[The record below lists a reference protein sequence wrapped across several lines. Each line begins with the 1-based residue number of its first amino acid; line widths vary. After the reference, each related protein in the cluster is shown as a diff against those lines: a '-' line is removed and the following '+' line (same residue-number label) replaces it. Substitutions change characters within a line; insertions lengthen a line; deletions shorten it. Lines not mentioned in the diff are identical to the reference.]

1 MPAGKTAQLISSVQW
16 GNSMAIRIGTNAA
29 NLINGTSGNDFIF
42 GFAGDDLI
50 NGGAGNDWIFAGAGN
65 DQLFGGDGNDW
76 LFAGTGNDVG
86 SGGDGN
92 DFVFGEAGNDV
103 LNGGRGSD
111 TVDGGTGSDTLIF
124 TDSERGGLDRYI
136 GGAGQDS
143 LVLEFTAARWADPAV
158 KAQVLA
164 YLNFIGA
171 GNQGNF
177 NLSTMNLIV
186 SSVEALV
193 VKVDGVIIDPR
204 ATGNTA
210 PTGQADSYFT
220 GENGILN
227 VSPVT
232 ERGTLVDNDNTG
244 TGAFTV
250 ELVTGPARGA
260 VALNDDG
267 TFTFNPGAAF
277 DYLAAGQNT
286 TETFT
291 YRIVNSAGT
300 SAPITVTLNIA
311 GANDAAVIGGS
322 RTGSVTEDNTV
333 TTASGT
339 VTVTD
344 ADAGQSAVANPGT
357 LQGAYGSLAL
367 AANGAWVYTL
377 NNSLAATQA
386 LAAGAS
392 TTETFAVTSADGTA
406 ASSIV
411 VTVNGTNDTAVIGG
425 TRTGS
430 VSEDNTVTTASGTV
444 TVTDADTGQSAVAN
458 PGTLQGTYGSLA
470 LAANG
475 AWVYTIN
482 NALAATQAL
491 GAGVSATETFAISSS
506 DGSANSAINITV
518 NGANDIATLSGDFAG
533 TVREDFFTLEFEAIL
548 RTTSGQIV
556 VTDAD
561 SGQSLVGNPGSYT
574 GTYGSLVLQAGG
586 NWVYTIDNSLPSVQS
601 LGEGVSVTETFAVN
615 SLDGS
620 ATTPIVITVLGTND
634 EADVSGDLTSS
645 VTEDDVF
652 SNDGTDFPPQTSGQ
666 ITIADVDAGEGSI
679 ADPGTYNGLY
689 GSLDLAADGSWTY
702 TLDNALQEVQSL
714 GAEETTNDVFTLF
727 TDDGTLFEVSINV
740 QGVNDAAVVEGD
752 FSDTI
757 ILAFEDSSASGSVT
771 VTDIDRGENGVFA
784 DIYQGDYGSL
794 TMNADGAWEYL
805 LTTFDVPFDENVF
818 DVFDTITAYTL
829 GGDAFDITIDIRQND
844 FIIG

>member
-177 NLSTMNLIV
+177 NLTTMNLIV

-204 ATGNTA
+204 AAGNTA

-260 VALNDDG
+260 VALNADG

-311 GANDAAVIGGS
+311 GANDTAVIGGS
-322 RTGSVTEDNTV
+322 RTGSVTEDNAV

-357 LQGAYGSLAL
+357 LQGVYGSLAL
-367 AANGAWVYTL
+367 AANGAWVYTI
-377 NNSLAATQA
+377 NNALAATQA
-386 LAAGAS
+386 LGAGAS
-392 TTETFAVTSADGTA
+392 ATETFAVTSADGTA

-425 TRTGS
+425 SRTGS
-430 VSEDNTVTTASGTV
+430 VSEDNTVTTASGAV
-444 TVTDADTGQSAVAN
+444 TVSDADTGQSALSTS
-458 PGTLQGTYGSLA
+458 GTLQGAYGSLA
-470 LAANG
+470 LAADG
-475 AWVYTIN
+475 TWVYTIN

-491 GAGVSATETFAISSS
+491 GAGVSATETFAISSA
-506 DGSANSAINITV
+506 DGSANSAINISV
-518 NGANDIATLSGDFAG
+518 N
-533 TVREDFFTLEFEAIL
+533 
-548 RTTSGQIV
+548 
-556 VTDAD
+556 
-561 SGQSLVGNPGSYT
+561 
-574 GTYGSLVLQAGG
+574 
-586 NWVYTIDNSLPSVQS
+586 
-601 LGEGVSVTETFAVN
+601 
-615 SLDGS
+615 
-620 ATTPIVITVLGTND
+620 GTND

-679 ADPGTYNGLY
+679 ADPGTYDGLY
-689 GSLDLAADGSWTY
+689 GSLNLASDGSWAY
-702 TLDNALQEVQSL
+702 TLDNTLLEVQSL
-714 GAEETTNDVFTLF
+714 GAEETVNDVFTLF

-771 VTDIDRGENGVFA
+771 VTDIDRGEDGVVA
-784 DIYQGDYGSL
+784 DTYQGDYGSL

-805 LTTFDVPFDENVF
+805 LDTYNLPFDEGVY

>member
-177 NLSTMNLIV
+177 NLTTMNLIV

-204 ATGNTA
+204 AAGNTA

-260 VALNDDG
+260 VALNADG

-311 GANDAAVIGGS
+311 GANDTAVIGGS
-322 RTGSVTEDNTV
+322 RTGSVTEDNAV

-357 LQGAYGSLAL
+357 LQGVYGSLAL
-367 AANGAWVYTL
+367 AANGAWVYTI
-377 NNSLAATQA
+377 NNALAATQA
-386 LAAGAS
+386 LGAGAS
-392 TTETFAVTSADGTA
+392 ATETFAVTSADGTA

-425 TRTGS
+425 SRTGS
-430 VSEDNTVTTASGTV
+430 VSEDNTVTTASGAV
-444 TVTDADTGQSAVAN
+444 TVSDADTGQSALSTS
-458 PGTLQGTYGSLA
+458 GTLQGAYGSLA
-470 LAANG
+470 LAADG
-475 AWVYTIN
+475 TWVYTIN

-491 GAGVSATETFAISSS
+491 GAGVSATETFAISSA
-506 DGSANSAINITV
+506 DGSANSAINISV
-518 NGANDIATLSGDFAG
+518 N
-533 TVREDFFTLEFEAIL
+533 
-548 RTTSGQIV
+548 
-556 VTDAD
+556 
-561 SGQSLVGNPGSYT
+561 
-574 GTYGSLVLQAGG
+574 
-586 NWVYTIDNSLPSVQS
+586 
-601 LGEGVSVTETFAVN
+601 
-615 SLDGS
+615 
-620 ATTPIVITVLGTND
+620 GTND

-679 ADPGTYNGLY
+679 ADPGTYDGLY
-689 GSLDLAADGSWTY
+689 GSLNLASDGSWAY
-702 TLDNALQEVQSL
+702 TLDNTLLEVQSL
-714 GAEETTNDVFTLF
+714 GAEETVNDVFTLF

-771 VTDIDRGENGVFA
+771 VTDIDRGEDGVVA
-784 DIYQGDYGSL
+784 DTYQGDYGSL

-805 LTTFDVPFDENVF
+805 LDTYNLPFDENVF
-818 DVFDTITAYTL
+818 DLFDTITAYTL
-829 GGDAFDITIDIRQND
+829 GGDAFDIMIDIRQND